1 MTIIIL
7 TSLVAGA
14 LAGYF
19 IVPSDF
25 MGGVESVSMLAL
37 CILLFLVGLEIG
49 HNRVAFK
56 NIKLMGKKII
66 AVSSSVIIGSL
77 LGGLVAGLIFDM
89 PKNVSMAIASGF
101 GWYSLS
107 AVILKQIDGAEIGT
121 IAFMSNVLREML
133 AFIIIPW
140 IATRLNYC
148 ASIAPAGATSMDTT
162 LLIISRST
170 DNETAVISFSNGL
183 ILSTLV
189 PILVPLMYGL
199 PWK

>member
-1 MTIIIL
+1 
-7 TSLVAGA
+7 
-14 LAGYF
+14 
-19 IVPSDF
+19 
-25 MGGVESVSMLAL
+25 
-37 CILLFLVGLEIG
+37 
-49 HNRVAFK
+49 
-56 NIKLMGKKII
+56 MGKKII